1 MRIGE
6 LASRTGIGV
15 ETIRFYETK
24 GLLPAPVRQANNYR
38 VYGEMHVARLHFI
51 RHCRALDISLED
63 IAKLCAIENSDGG
76 ELSDV
81 HKMID
86 THLLA
91 VKKRIAELMALQYKL
106 EQLKSSCTGDHAC
119 KNCGILE
126 GLEAYDKEG
135 CDCCKNFVE
144 KEVGKKL

>member
-15 ETIRFYETK
+15 ETIRFYESK

-38 VYGEMHVARLHFI
+38 VYGEAHVARLHFI

-63 IAKLCAIENSDGG
+63 ISKLCEIENSDGTQ
-76 ELSDV
+76 LSDV
-81 HKMID
+81 HQLIN

-106 EQLKSSCTGDHAC
+106 EQLKNSCTGDHAC

-126 GLEAYDKEG
+126 GLEAYDKDG
-135 CDCCKNFVE
+135 CECCKHFVE
-144 KEVGKKL
+144 KA